1 MEGGGDKGAWQVGA
15 LKSIIKRYPDGYDVL
30 SGVSVGALNGGFM
43 SMYTKEQ
50 EAQAIIDLE
59 KLWLSLNSDS
69 VYNHPYLLRDAYRIF
84 FSRFYFLLGINFLG
98 VCLIIPL

>member
-15 LKSIIKRYPDGYDVL
+15 LKSIIKKYPDGYDVL

-43 SMYTKEQ
+43 ALYTKEQ

-59 KLWLSLNSDS
+59 KLWLTLNSDS
-69 VYNHPYLLRDAYRIF
+69 VYKRPNIFTDAYRTLY
-84 FSRFYFLLGINFLG
+84 SRSLFDNT
-98 VCLIIPL
+98 PLK

>member
-15 LKSIIKRYPDGYDVL
+15 LKSIIKKYPDGYDVL

-43 SMYTKEQ
+43 ALYTKEQ

-59 KLWLSLNSDS
+59 KLWLTLNSDS
-69 VYNHPYLLRDAYRIF
+69 VYKRPNIFTDAYRTLY
-84 FSRFYFLLGINFLG
+84 SRYNTF
-98 VCLIIPL
+98 